1 MHPTP
6 PSLLFWRWF
15 HVVWPCS
22 SELRSW
28 RRGRN
33 SKRGVLIC
41 FARRVRWSPYQWSRR
56 RWNNHYTDSF
66 DDPSVL
72 PVIGIVHKWI
82 KEKNNKFIFFSF
94 LLIPE
99 KYPSFYEIKKSVVRW
114 IHIVQSTPPTQNEWR
129 ASMDLS
135 NPLGARPAWRMH
147 TIELYSI
154 QTSFMNADTGKGRLI
169 VDFLVRTHILLG
181 FPLIPFLRLSFGH
194 VLMTGLYC
202 KTMVE
207 SFFNA
212 IRNAF
217 IYEVKWSV
225 FVPTLSFIFL
235 WFNRKSWDGGL
246 GTAFFLNSPTICPE
260 EELQW
265 TGTHTDLVSLSIHLK
280 WEFEVHLKVYELE
293 KWVKDFFF
301 LHHKSLLILA
311 PFLNKHTLKWR
322 NASTHLLPSEKS
334 ERRWEM
340 NNEWHSQ

>member
-1 MHPTP
+1 MNFEISEFWTGEEIHLESLVHPVLAMHPTP

-66 DDPSVL
+66 DEPSVL
-72 PVIGIVHKWI
+72 PAIGIVHKWI

-129 ASMDLS
+129 VSINLS

-154 QTSFMNADTGKGRLI
+154 QTSFMNADREGASHCGPSGSN
-169 VDFLVRTHILLG
+169 THPTC
-181 FPLIPFLRLSFGH
+181 FSSH
-194 VLMTGLYC
+194 T
-202 KTMVE
+202 
-207 SFFNA
+207 
-212 IRNAF
+212 
-217 IYEVKWSV
+217 
-225 FVPTLSFIFL
+225 VPS
-235 WFNRKSWDGGL
+235 
-246 GTAFFLNSPTICPE
+246 AFFWSRNDDRIVLQDNVWFSFQRHSKCIHIRSQVICFRSNS
-260 EELQW
+260 
-265 TGTHTDLVSLSIHLK
+265 LVHISLVQS
-280 WEFEVHLKVYELE
+280 
-293 KWVKDFFF
+293 
-301 LHHKSLLILA
+301 
-311 PFLNKHTLKWR
+311 
-322 NASTHLLPSEKS
+322 
-334 ERRWEM
+334 
-340 NNEWHSQ
+340 